1 MAIEKEKFFEIIN
14 KVGKSEGLDQDNLL
28 ERIKN
33 ELKGKDVGEYNKFS
47 RNFSKEYQFSIKISE
62 ETVEDWTLLHLA
74 TACDCLLIV
83 ELLLKKKVSVSTR
96 VKNSS
101 KNDGPTALHVAASYG
116 RENIVKQLLSDDRVN
131 PSLKSKNKTPRE
143 VVGNT
148 ENKEAIVKMLEK
160 AEKDHSRKKIKG
172 FHIKVEEGSCHHLS
186 QNDHMT
192 QSSSAVNGNNAT
204 TALGNGKGKSV
215 PIEVQMRN
223 ESKKENNDNVQSEQ
237 IASNSIT
244 GESNNIIV
252 NKQYLPVS
260 VKSMVEKIE
269 SPQRRS
275 VTCSGK
281 QTPTGEGVSSDDSGL
296 ELETTFDT
304 SSCFEINHDGVGNE
318 VDNQTLESLL
328 SQIQLRDSR
337 TRELER
343 LDKELKQIELG
354 KAEKEPAELKSYA
367 AGHETRLEALGKLSE
382 ENQSLKQKTQEL
394 KSENATLKDE
404 LEKIKGQHSNDLDE
418 HETRSEVL
426 DKLSEENQSLKQ
438 QIQDLKS
445 KNTTLNSELE
455 KIKTKT
461 DEIPL
466 EKTEKGQ
473 LCFLKVASVNLVTML
488 AVGVIFSIA
497 FQLPVLLMIAIS
509 VTSALVAG
517 GVTYATTK
525 PATEL
530 TELKKEVA
538 IQQHSL

>member
-14 KVGKSEGLDQDNLL
+14 EVGESKGLDQDNLL

-47 RNFSKEYQFSIKISE
+47 KNFSKEHPFSIKISE
-62 ETVEDWTLLHLA
+62 ETAENWTLLHLA
-74 TACDCLLIV
+74 TACNLLIV
-83 ELLLKKKVSVSTR
+83 KLLLKKKVSVSTR

-101 KNDGPTALHVAASYG
+101 KNDGPTALHIAASYG
-116 RENIVKQLLSDDRVN
+116 CENIVKQLLSDDRVN
-131 PSLKSKNKTPRE
+131 PLLKSEGKTPRK

-148 ENKEAIVKMLEK
+148 ENKEAIVKMLEE
-160 AEKDHSRKKIKG
+160 AEKDHLRKKIKDL
-172 FHIKVEEGSCHHLS
+172 HIKVEERSCYHLS

-215 PIEVQMRN
+215 PIEVQMLN

-244 GESNNIIV
+244 GESNNSIV
-252 NKQYLPVS
+252 SEQYLRVS

-281 QTPTGEGVSSDDSGL
+281 QTPTGESVSSDDSGL

-304 SSCFEINHDGVGNE
+304 SSCSEINHNGVGNE
-318 VDNQTLESLL
+318 VDNQILESLPY
-328 SQIQLRDSR
+328 QIQLRNSR

-343 LDKELKQIELG
+343 SDKELKLNWDS
-354 KAEKEPAELKSYA
+354 KAEKELAELKSYA
-367 AGHETRLEALGKLSE
+367 AGHKTKLEALSKLSE
-382 ENQSLKQKTQEL
+382 ENQSLKQKIKNL
-394 KSENATLKDE
+394 ENE
-404 LEKIKGQHSNDLDE
+404 
-418 HETRSEVL
+418 
-426 DKLSEENQSLKQ
+426 
-438 QIQDLKS
+438 
-445 KNTTLNSELE
+445 NTTLNSELE
-455 KIKTKT
+455 KIKTKI
-461 DEIPL
+461 DEMLL
-466 EKTEKGQ
+466 EKTEKRQ
-473 LCFLKVASVNLVTML
+473 LFSKVIYVSLVAML
-488 AVGVIFSIA
+488 VVGTTLSIA
-497 FQLPVLLMIAIS
+497 SGLSVLLIIAIS

-517 GVTYATTK
+517 GVTYAIIK

-530 TELKKEVA
+530 TELKKEEPFNNIVCKT
-538 IQQHSL
+538 